1 MSTNEKL
8 PRVTSKIFASNAA
21 EGDIGQFGSALTG
34 TKVNTD
40 DISVIQ
46 GLPAY
51 ETGWRS
57 AVVSSRNY
65 PTLQE
70 MNGLQKTF
78 SQQIAYILQNGMP
91 EWDAGTTYFTD
102 QFCRV
107 GSMFYVSLQD
117 NNLGN
122 NPTTTTGFWQVW
134 NPGEGTF
141 ANTDLSNLSATGQAV
156 IDSKLSDTQLSNCI
170 LSLTEGSI
178 TPQSY
183 NNVSF
188 VNHGATDTS
197 GVLSNFSASN
207 FAILAKTMSNATAW
221 TFTLPFITGADVSGK
236 QTIVAINNKDNC
248 VIIDNGAIA
257 LIYNG
262 QEIKGDVGLSANT
275 AYVLE
280 FIRTTTGYT
289 VNVKQADAVIDT
301 ITITSTAGFFG
312 GKTVFLGN
320 DQSGNYFKGS
330 INLADT
336 TIDENTNVY
345 SADIVGSPTISS
357 SGVISNLSTSNYL
370 VIPYVPQEEV
380 TSLEIEVEF
389 TTDTIGARQ
398 SIFAQADENI
408 TCPQMVLITT
418 DTEEDY
424 GGKLQCL
431 LPTTTGTW
439 STSLFSLNPLQ
450 ANTKYKAKM
459 TWDKTSQ
466 QHTLYLSTNGGDYV
480 NQGSITCSEV
490 SAWTQP
496 MAIGVDSASS
506 GKGAPFLGS
515 INGSAFKITVNNE
528 IVWQFKKG
536 STYWQFGDDIDCQ
549 TVEIKGNFQ
558 LLMPNGRAAN
568 GTMTNV
574 TKTISLNSSLILYS
588 PNGMGKTILVTED
601 NELMARDSYTESYVE
616 PQSPALNSIWYD
628 KTDNELKQQLNT
640 FPNYSVVGSP
650 TISNGVISNF
660 ASGSVQINQS
670 FDLGSADSWEITIP
684 VTTPSAV
691 PEDYENIFY
700 DYNNGENENENL
712 YVIFTSS
719 GAFQFRARRPDV
731 YIVNNEVTVSTA
743 YGVQTGD
750 PEGENYQTGYVQT
763 SGTAESY
770 VTTGTQIYSD
780 PEFETPLT
788 TAPENTWTYTGQN
801 INNTQLVTGYVKEAG
816 VTLVP
821 AQTTVYSDA
830 NCTSVQAT
838 ASGAD
843 YTYSG
848 DTAISYICTLSQSAS
863 LSTAQTIKVGFN
875 GTQYYISVD
884 ENQQTYNSTD
894 KVNGISNTYKISSTG
909 HPFGGS
915 INLNGLTTSLNNNVE
930 WEWNGVSSTTTDFAS
945 FIGAKIGKI
954 TDDGT
959 DITSATLDVPLTIA
973 KDTDVVHNT
982 GEETINDIKRFNEA
996 IYVDK
1001 RNSTLTGST
1010 AILRGSGPKLT
1021 STPTGFSGCSIQSY
1035 ASSYDITDETE
1046 ANLSKAFGPQLI
1058 ALDKNG
1064 VHWGW
1069 EQFTN
1074 SYYSGGGN
1082 SLSWQLGLRRYLD
1095 GVLKSATALSVG
1107 LTSSTA
1113 SIRSDGLW
1121 FSFPKCNVRPT
1132 TTSSAATDCVDV
1144 IVKNYYSSTKGY
1156 VQFGSGL
1163 KIQWGRVRITTEQS
1177 ASVSF
1182 PTAFATTNYNI
1193 GAMVEKNTSTSPS
1206 YTDDTSVLTNGI
1218 STGSVSLFL
1227 HDGAFN
1233 KYQAYVRWFAIGY

>member
-57 AVVSSRNY
+57 AVVSDRNY

-134 NPGEGTF
+134 NPAEGTY

-188 VNHGATDTS
+188 VNHGATYQSET
-197 GVLSNFSASN
+197 LSNFSASN

-221 TFTLPFITGADVSGK
+221 TFTLTFITGADVSGR

-289 VNVKQADAVIDT
+289 VNVKQADSVIDT
-301 ITITSTAGFFG
+301 ISVLSTAGFFG
-312 GKTVFLGN
+312 GKTVFLGS

-330 INLADT
+330 IGLAT
-336 TIDENTNVY
+336 SSIYE
-345 SADIVGSPTISS
+345 GS
-357 SGVISNLSTSNYL
+357 
-370 VIPYVPQEEV
+370 
-380 TSLEIEVEF
+380 
-389 TTDTIGARQ
+389 
-398 SIFAQADENI
+398 
-408 TCPQMVLITT
+408 
-418 DTEEDY
+418 
-424 GGKLQCL
+424 
-431 LPTTTGTW
+431 
-439 STSLFSLNPLQ
+439 
-450 ANTKYKAKM
+450 TKY
-459 TWDKTSQ
+459 
-466 QHTLYLSTNGGDYV
+466 
-480 NQGSITCSEV
+480 
-490 SAWTQP
+490 
-496 MAIGVDSASS
+496 
-506 GKGAPFLGS
+506 
-515 INGSAFKITVNNE
+515 
-528 IVWQFKKG
+528 WQ
-536 STYWQFGDDIDCQ
+536 YGDDIDCQ
-549 TVEIKGNFQ
+549 TVEVKGNFQ

-574 TKTISLNSSLILYS
+574 TKTINLDSLILYS

-616 PQSPALNSIWYD
+616 PESPALNSIWYD
-628 KTDNELKQQLNT
+628 KTANELKQQLNT

-670 FDLGSADSWEITIP
+670 FDLGSADTWEITIP

-691 PEDYENIFY
+691 PSDYESIIY
-700 DYNNGENENENL
+700 DYNDNENTIQNL
-712 YVIFTSS
+712 NVIFDSM
-719 GAFQFRARRPDV
+719 GVYKFIARRPDV

-801 INNTQLVTGYVKEAG
+801 INNTQLVTGYVKEGG

-838 ASGAD
+838 ASGTD

-848 DTAISYICTLSQSAS
+848 GTAISYICTLSQSAS

-875 GTQYYISVD
+875 GSQYYLSVD

-894 KVNGISNTYKISSTG
+894 KVNGISSVFYISNTMY
-909 HPFGGS
+909 PFGGS
-915 INLNGLTTSLNNNVE
+915 INLNGLTVSLSNNVE
-930 WEWNGVSSTTTDFAS
+930 WEWNGVSSTTTDFVS
-945 FIGAKIGKI
+945 FIGAKIGTI

-959 DITSATLDVPLTIA
+959 DVTSATLDLPLTIA

-982 GEETINDIKRFNEA
+982 GDEKIGGHKYFADYIRQ
-996 IYVDK
+996 
-1001 RNSTLTGST
+1001 G
-1010 AILRGSGPKLT
+1010 
-1021 STPTGFSGCSIQSY
+1021 STPTVTSASKQVAIRTERAGFNANNYGSYFHSYQSI
-1035 ASSYDITDETE
+1035 ANDFDITDETSE
-1046 ANLSKAFGPQLI
+1046 NMKAAMGIQL
-1058 ALDKNG
+1058 LPCDKNG
-1064 VHWGW
+1064 VFWGYS
-1069 EQFTN
+1069 QFQN
-1074 SYYSGGGN
+1074 NYVLQNGGK
-1082 SLSWQLGLRRYLD
+1082 SLTWMTGLRRYID
-1095 GVLKSATALSVG
+1095 GELVSTALQLG
-1107 LTSSTA
+1107 LSTITTS
-1113 SIRSDGLW
+1113 GHHGW
-1121 FSFPKCNVRPT
+1121 FSFPKCTSRPT
-1132 TTSSAATDCVDV
+1132 TTSSAATNCVDV
-1144 IVKNYYSSTKGY
+1144 IVKNYYSGTKGY

-1163 KIQWGRVRITTEQS
+1163 KIQWGRRTSSLMGTAVQSFVTSFATANACVSVSEFSSGASRDNNPIILTITT
-1177 ASVSF
+1177 
-1182 PTAFATTNYNI
+1182 
-1193 GAMVEKNTSTSPS
+1193 
-1206 YTDDTSVLTNGI
+1206 
-1218 STGSVSLFL
+1218 TGFT
-1227 HDGAFN
+1227 GYIEGPFT
-1233 KYQAYVRWFAIGY
+1233 WFAIGY

>member
-70 MNGLQKTF
+70 MNGLQKIF

-188 VNHGATDTS
+188 VNHGATNTS

-207 FAILAKTMSNATAW
+207 FAILAKTMTNATAW
-221 TFTLPFITGADVSGK
+221 TFTLPFTTGADVSGR

-262 QEIKGDVGLSANT
+262 QEVKGDVGLSANT

-289 VNVKQADAVIDT
+289 VNVKQNETVIDT
-301 ITITSTAGFFG
+301 ITVTSTAGFFG

-330 INLADT
+330 IGLAT
-336 TIDENTNVY
+336 SSIYE
-345 SADIVGSPTISS
+345 GS
-357 SGVISNLSTSNYL
+357 
-370 VIPYVPQEEV
+370 
-380 TSLEIEVEF
+380 
-389 TTDTIGARQ
+389 
-398 SIFAQADENI
+398 
-408 TCPQMVLITT
+408 
-418 DTEEDY
+418 
-424 GGKLQCL
+424 
-431 LPTTTGTW
+431 
-439 STSLFSLNPLQ
+439 
-450 ANTKYKAKM
+450 TKY
-459 TWDKTSQ
+459 
-466 QHTLYLSTNGGDYV
+466 
-480 NQGSITCSEV
+480 
-490 SAWTQP
+490 
-496 MAIGVDSASS
+496 
-506 GKGAPFLGS
+506 
-515 INGSAFKITVNNE
+515 
-528 IVWQFKKG
+528 WQY
-536 STYWQFGDDIDCQ
+536 SDDIDCQ
-549 TVEIKGNFQ
+549 TVEVKGNFQ

-574 TKTISLNSSLILYS
+574 TKTINLDSLILYS

-601 NELMARDSYTESYVE
+601 SELMARDSYVESYVE
-616 PQSPALNSIWYD
+616 PDSPALNSIWYD

-684 VTTPSAV
+684 VTAPSAA

-700 DYNNGENENENL
+700 DYNNDENEIQNL
-712 YVIFTSS
+712 SVVYTPS
-719 GAFQFRARRPDV
+719 GAYQFRARRPDV

-763 SGTAESY
+763 SGAAESY
-770 VTTGTQIYSD
+770 VATGTQIYSD

-801 INNTQLVTGYVKEAG
+801 INNTELVTGYVKEAG

-838 ASGAD
+838 ASGTD

-848 DTAISYICTLSQSAS
+848 STAISYICTLSQSAS

-875 GTQYYISVD
+875 GAQYYLSVD

-894 KVNGISNTYKISSTG
+894 KVNGISSVFYISNTVY
-909 HPFGGS
+909 PFGGS
-915 INLNGLTTSLNNNVE
+915 INLNGLTVSLNNNVE
-930 WEWNGVSSTTTDFAS
+930 WEWNGVSSTTTDFVS

-954 TDDGT
+954 EDDGT
-959 DITSATLDVPLTIA
+959 DVTSATLDVPLTIA

-982 GEETINDIKRFNEA
+982 GEEKIGGQKQFLRPYKIDCRESEHGTNA
-996 IYVDK
+996 VMY
-1001 RNSTLTGST
+1001 LTGKNRT
-1010 AILRGSGPKLT
+1010 AGQTNFSGP
-1021 STPTGFSGCSIQSY
+1021 SIYSY
-1035 ASSYDITDETE
+1035 SPNYDMTDESS
-1046 ANLSKAFGPQLI
+1046 ANQANAFGPQLLP
-1058 ALDKNG
+1058 LDKNG
-1064 VHWGW
+1064 KHWGYF
-1069 EQFTN
+1069 QFWN
-1074 SYYSGGGN
+1074 SYYNNTGTSI
-1082 SLSWQLGLRRYLD
+1082 SSVW
-1095 GVLKSATALSVG
+1095 GVRKY
-1107 LTSSTA
+1107 
-1113 SIRSDGLW
+1113 SDGAIKTSNVSLGVSNSSSW
-1121 FSFPKCNVRPT
+1121 FSFPKCTSRPT
-1132 TTSSAATDCVDV
+1132 TTSSATASNVDV
-1144 IVKNYYSSTKGY
+1144 IVKNYYSDTKGY

-1163 KIQWGRVRITTEQS
+1163 KIQWGRRTSSLMGTAVQSFVTPFSTSNACVSVSEFSSGVSRNNNPIILTITTS
-1177 ASVSF
+1177 GF
-1182 PTAFATTNYNI
+1182 
-1193 GAMVEKNTSTSPS
+1193 
-1206 YTDDTSVLTNGI
+1206 
-1218 STGSVSLFL
+1218 TGYIEGPFT
-1227 HDGAFN
+1227 
-1233 KYQAYVRWFAIGY
+1233 WFAIGY

>member
-40 DISVIQ
+40 DISIIQ

-51 ETGWRS
+51 ETGWRG
-57 AVVSSRNY
+57 AVVSDRNY

-134 NPGEGTF
+134 NPAEGTY

-183 NNVSF
+183 NDVSF
-188 VNHGATDTS
+188 INHGATYQSDT
-197 GVLSNFSASN
+197 LSNFSASN
-207 FAILAKTMSNATAW
+207 FAILAKTMTNTTAW
-221 TFTLPFITGADVSGK
+221 TFTLPFTTGADVSGR

-248 VIIDNGAIA
+248 IIIDNGAIA
-257 LIYNG
+257 LVCNG

-289 VNVKQADAVIDT
+289 VNVKQTDTVIDT
-301 ITITSTAGFFG
+301 ITVTSTAGFFG

-330 INLADT
+330 ISLAT
-336 TIDENTNVY
+336 SSIYE
-345 SADIVGSPTISS
+345 GS
-357 SGVISNLSTSNYL
+357 
-370 VIPYVPQEEV
+370 
-380 TSLEIEVEF
+380 
-389 TTDTIGARQ
+389 
-398 SIFAQADENI
+398 
-408 TCPQMVLITT
+408 
-418 DTEEDY
+418 
-424 GGKLQCL
+424 
-431 LPTTTGTW
+431 
-439 STSLFSLNPLQ
+439 
-450 ANTKYKAKM
+450 TKY
-459 TWDKTSQ
+459 
-466 QHTLYLSTNGGDYV
+466 
-480 NQGSITCSEV
+480 
-490 SAWTQP
+490 
-496 MAIGVDSASS
+496 
-506 GKGAPFLGS
+506 
-515 INGSAFKITVNNE
+515 
-528 IVWQFKKG
+528 WQ
-536 STYWQFGDDIDCQ
+536 YGDDIDCQ
-549 TVEIKGNFQ
+549 TVEVKGNFQ

-574 TKTISLNSSLILYS
+574 TKTISLDSLILYS

-601 NELMARDSYTESYVE
+601 GELMARDSYTESYVE
-616 PQSPALNSIWYD
+616 PASSALNSIWYD
-628 KTDNELKQQLNT
+628 KTENELKQQLNT

-650 TISNGVISNF
+650 TISSNGVISNF

-670 FDLGSADSWEITIP
+670 FDLGAADSWEITIP
-684 VTTPSAV
+684 VTTPSAL
-691 PEDYENIFY
+691 PSDYESITY
-700 DYNNGENENENL
+700 DSDENGVNQTHN
-712 YVIFTSS
+712 VIYTPS

-731 YIVNNEVTVSTA
+731 YVVNNEVTVSTA
-743 YGVQTGD
+743 YGVQTGT
-750 PEGENYQTGYVQT
+750 PEGEDYQSGYVQV

-780 PEFETPLT
+780 PAFESPLT

-801 INNTQLVTGYVKEAG
+801 IDNTQLVTGYVKEAG

-838 ASGAD
+838 ASGTD

-848 DTAISYICTLSQSAS
+848 GTAISYICTLSQSAS
-863 LSTAQTIKVGFN
+863 LSTAQIIKVGFN
-875 GTQYYISVD
+875 GAQYYISVD

-894 KVNGISNTYKISSTG
+894 KVNGISSGYHISSQAD
-909 HPFGGS
+909 PFSGS
-915 INLNGLTTSLNNNVE
+915 INLNGLTVSLNNNVE
-930 WEWNGVSSTTTDFAS
+930 WEWNGVSSTTTDFVS
-945 FIGAKIGKI
+945 FIGAKIGTI

-959 DITSATLDVPLTIA
+959 DVTSATLDVPLTIA
-973 KDTDVVHNT
+973 KDMDVVHNT
-982 GEETINDIKRFNEA
+982 GDETIGGQKQFLRPYKLDCRESEHKTNA
-996 IYVDK
+996 VMY
-1001 RNSTLTGST
+1001 LTGLNRT
-1010 AILRGSGPKLT
+1010 SGQTQFTGP
-1021 STPTGFSGCSIQSY
+1021 SIYSYTPN
-1035 ASSYDITDETE
+1035 YDMEDESATNQ
-1046 ANLSKAFGPQLI
+1046 ANAFGPQLLP
-1058 ALDKNG
+1058 LDKNG
-1064 VHWGW
+1064 KYWGYF
-1069 EQFTN
+1069 QFYN
-1074 SYYSGGGN
+1074 SYFNGSGQSVSSIWGV
-1082 SLSWQLGLRRYLD
+1082 RRYLD
-1095 GVLKSATALSVG
+1095 GVLKTANVG
-1107 LTSSTA
+1107 LGISTN
-1113 SIRSDGLW
+1113 SIW
-1121 FSFPKCNVRPT
+1121 FTFPKCNARPT
-1132 TTSSAATDCVDV
+1132 TTSSASTSNVDV
-1144 IVKNYYSSTKGY
+1144 IVKNYYSGTKGY

-1163 KIQWGRVRITTEQS
+1163 KIQWGRRTSSLMNSAIQNFVTSFATANACVSVSEFSSGVGRDNNPIILTITT
-1177 ASVSF
+1177 
-1182 PTAFATTNYNI
+1182 
-1193 GAMVEKNTSTSPS
+1193 
-1206 YTDDTSVLTNGI
+1206 
-1218 STGSVSLFL
+1218 TGFT
-1227 HDGAFN
+1227 GYIEGPFT
-1233 KYQAYVRWFAIGY
+1233 WFAIGY

>member
-51 ETGWRS
+51 ETGWRG
-57 AVVSSRNY
+57 AVVSDRNY

-107 GSMFYVSLQD
+107 GSRFYVSLQD

-122 NPTTTTGFWQVW
+122 NPTTTTTGFWQVW
-134 NPGEGTF
+134 NPGEGTY

-183 NNVSF
+183 SNVSYI
-188 VNHGATDTS
+188 NHGATATS
-197 GVLSNFSASN
+197 GVLSNFSTSN
-207 FAILAKTMSNATAW
+207 FAILAKTMTNATAW
-221 TFTLPFITGADVSGK
+221 TFTLPFTTGADVSGR

-248 VIIDNGAIA
+248 VIIDEGAIA

-262 QEIKGDVGLSANT
+262 QEIKGDVGLAANT

-289 VNVKQADAVIDT
+289 VNVKQNEAIIDT
-301 ITITSTAGFFG
+301 IAVTSTAGFFG

-330 INLADT
+330 INLAT
-336 TIDENTNVY
+336 SSIYE
-345 SADIVGSPTISS
+345 GS
-357 SGVISNLSTSNYL
+357 
-370 VIPYVPQEEV
+370 
-380 TSLEIEVEF
+380 
-389 TTDTIGARQ
+389 
-398 SIFAQADENI
+398 
-408 TCPQMVLITT
+408 
-418 DTEEDY
+418 
-424 GGKLQCL
+424 
-431 LPTTTGTW
+431 
-439 STSLFSLNPLQ
+439 
-450 ANTKYKAKM
+450 TKY
-459 TWDKTSQ
+459 
-466 QHTLYLSTNGGDYV
+466 
-480 NQGSITCSEV
+480 
-490 SAWTQP
+490 
-496 MAIGVDSASS
+496 
-506 GKGAPFLGS
+506 
-515 INGSAFKITVNNE
+515 
-528 IVWQFKKG
+528 WQ
-536 STYWQFGDDIDCQ
+536 YGDDIDCQ
-549 TVEIKGNFQ
+549 TVEVKGNFQ
-558 LLMPNGRAAN
+558 LLMPNGRANN

-574 TKTISLNSSLILYS
+574 TKTISLDSLILYS
-588 PNGMGKTILVTED
+588 PNGLGKTILVTED
-601 NELMARDSYTESYVE
+601 NELMARDNYVENYVE
-616 PQSPALNSIWYD
+616 PESPSLNSIWYD
-628 KTDNELKQQLNT
+628 KTENELKQQLNT

-660 ASGSVQINQS
+660 ASGTVQINQS
-670 FDLGSADSWEITIP
+670 FDLGPADSWEITIP
-684 VTTPSAV
+684 VTTPSAA
-691 PEDYENIFY
+691 PEAYEDIFY
-700 DYNNGENENENL
+700 DYNNDENENENL
-712 YVIFTSS
+712 YVIYTSS
-719 GAFQFRARRPDV
+719 GAYQFRARRPDV

-763 SGTAESY
+763 SGTAEAY
-770 VTTGTQIYSD
+770 VATGTQIYSD

-801 INNTQLVTGYVKEAG
+801 VNNTELVTGYVKEAG

-848 DTAISYICTLSQSAS
+848 STAISYICTLSQAAS

-875 GTQYYISVD
+875 GAQYYLSVD
-884 ENQQTYNSTD
+884 ENQQTFNSTD
-894 KVNGISNTYKISSTG
+894 KVNGMSNTFYISTLD

-915 INLNGLTTSLNNNVE
+915 INLNGLTVSLNNNIG
-930 WEWNGVSSTTTDFAS
+930 WEWNGVSSTTADYVS

-954 TDDGT
+954 EDNGT

-973 KDTDVVHNT
+973 KDTDVVHIT
-982 GEETINDIKRFNEA
+982 GEEKIGGQKQFLRPFKIDCRESETNTNA
-996 IYVDK
+996 VMY
-1001 RNSTLTGST
+1001 LTGHNRT
-1010 AILRGSGPKLT
+1010 AGQTTYSGP
-1021 STPTGFSGCSIQSY
+1021 SIRSYTPN
-1035 ASSYDITDETE
+1035 YDMTDESA
-1046 ANLSKAFGPQLI
+1046 ANQANAFGMQLMPM
-1058 ALDKNG
+1058 DKNG
-1064 VHWGW
+1064 QYWGYF
-1069 EQFTN
+1069 QFNN
-1074 SYYSGGGN
+1074 SYYNNAGTSVSSYWGV
-1082 SLSWQLGLRRYLD
+1082 RRYVD
-1095 GVLKSATALSVG
+1095 GALKSGIVSLGISER
-1107 LTSSTA
+1107 ST
-1113 SIRSDGLW
+1113 W
-1121 FSFPKCNVRPT
+1121 FNFPKCTSRPT
-1132 TTSSAATDCVDV
+1132 TTSSATTSNVDV

-1156 VQFGSGL
+1156 VQFSSGL
-1163 KIQWGRVRITTEQS
+1163 KIQWGRRSSSLTGAAVQSFVTPFSTSNACVSVSEFSTGAGRDNNPIILTITTS
-1177 ASVSF
+1177 GF
-1182 PTAFATTNYNI
+1182 
-1193 GAMVEKNTSTSPS
+1193 
-1206 YTDDTSVLTNGI
+1206 
-1218 STGSVSLFL
+1218 TGYIEGPFT
-1227 HDGAFN
+1227 
-1233 KYQAYVRWFAIGY
+1233 WFAIGY